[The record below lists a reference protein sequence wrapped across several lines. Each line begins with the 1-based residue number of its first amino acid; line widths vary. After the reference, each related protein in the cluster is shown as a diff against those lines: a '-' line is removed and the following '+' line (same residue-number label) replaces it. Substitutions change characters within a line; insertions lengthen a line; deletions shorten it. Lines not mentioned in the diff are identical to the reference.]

1 MNSGKVMEMLKVK
14 SLNKGILKERMKFP
28 TDLSIFD
35 NPPRRLV
42 RGLVPSKGT
51 SLIRIH
57 RAEDVQMSQ
66 EDEEEKHNSSE
77 V

>member
-1 MNSGKVMEMLKVK
+1 MQMLKVK
-14 SLNKGILKERMKFP
+14 SLNKRIFKERMKFP
-28 TDLSIFD
+28 TDLSIFA
-35 NPPRRLV
+35 NPPRRRV
-42 RGLVPSKGT
+42 RRLVPSEGT